1 MKGGIYMNT
10 NCLIYNSSLKSPTD
24 FIDSILYHELKE
36 QIPTCDFEET
46 SNFYYININSF
57 CDDKHSLEISYKFNF
72 FILTIVPNSTS
83 RKILFQ
89 RSFYFPQIDLNHI
102 LLHDC
107 KDTIKLVIPKV
118 I

>member
-1 MKGGIYMNT
+1 MNA
-10 NCLIYNSSLKSPTD
+10 NCLIYNNSLKSPKE
-24 FIDSILYHELKE
+24 FIDTILYNELKQ

-46 SNFYYININSF
+46 SDFYYINIGSF
-57 CDDKHSLEISYKFNF
+57 NDDNHSLEISYKFNF
-72 FILTIVPNSTS
+72 FILTIVANNASK
-83 RKILFQ
+83 KILLE

-107 KDTIKLVIPKV
+107 TDTIKLIIPKV